1 MELREKFGEE
11 FEIIVVS
18 NGCSDGTVD
27 VAKSAAAWDPRIR
40 VVEIDDAVGKG
51 GAVLKGLR
59 LAEGEMVAFADADG
73 ATTPEALVGL
83 FGELAGSDVVVG
95 SRRMKGST
103 ILRPQT
109 LSRRLFGFAFA
120 KTARGLF
127 GLPYRDTQCGAKVMR
142 KEAARQLCEV
152 VSETRWTFDLDLL
165 LCARRLGMKIIERP
179 VVWADGRGSRLR
191 YASTTWEVLVAF
203 CGMKLRQRRPLELL
217 PEAPILGEEAEREAA
232 SRELVPRQN
241 DGPHRD
247 GGRRRRLRRPTE
259 RAL

>member
-1 MELREKFGEE
+1 MLAVSLVIPAHNEEHRLSPTLDAYGMELREKFGEE

-95 SRRMKGST
+95 
-103 ILRPQT
+103 
-109 LSRRLFGFAFA
+109 
-120 KTARGLF
+120 
-127 GLPYRDTQCGAKVMR
+127 
-142 KEAARQLCEV
+142 
-152 VSETRWTFDLDLL
+152 
-165 LCARRLGMKIIERP
+165 
-179 VVWADGRGSRLR
+179 
-191 YASTTWEVLVAF
+191 
-203 CGMKLRQRRPLELL
+203 
-217 PEAPILGEEAEREAA
+217 
-232 SRELVPRQN
+232 
-241 DGPHRD
+241 
-247 GGRRRRLRRPTE
+247 
-259 RAL
+259 